1 MFLFCL
7 TSGVAVW
14 YNAKYIKQNAR
25 IGERNER
32 SDLFPLSYAVCGCSA
47 NMALTDLI
55 DRRRIGRRGG
65 ILWNKKRYP
74 SKLRRP
80 ALHHDS
86 FAAATWL
93 RCRGL
98 RRRVTKNNCLPALW
112 PRSAGSAE
120 AVITVYNGRSLWPL
134 AVEFTNFRR
143 CFCCASVRRQ
153 RQL

>member
-1 MFLFCL
+1 MRTVVRFIIPNSYEKRNGLQKIALVLYRVKFTNIRSVHICL
-7 TSGVAVW
+7 TDEVALC
-14 YNAKYIKQNAR
+14 YNAICIKQNAR
-25 IGERNER
+25 IGERDER
-32 SDLFPLSYAVCGCSA
+32 SSLFPLPYAVCGCSA

-65 ILWNKKRYP
+65 ILQNKKRYP

-98 RRRVTKNNCLPALW
+98 RRRVTKNSCLPAL
-112 PRSAGSAE
+112 
-120 AVITVYNGRSLWPL
+120 
-134 AVEFTNFRR
+134 
-143 CFCCASVRRQ
+143 
-153 RQL
+153 